1 MSARLK
7 IGVIGLGR
15 MGQLYARTLASQ
27 VSGVHLYAIADVEE
41 QVRSALAGEFS
52 IPHAFADIHELIT
65 LPDLDAVVITTPT
78 RTHPELVIATAR
90 AGKAIFCEKPLALT
104 LEETRTVLDA
114 VAQANV
120 PLQVGFMRRF
130 DAAYQRAKTLIAEG
144 RIGRPVT
151 FKSIGRDPFCPR
163 PEYAD
168 PAQSGG
174 LIIDMAIHDFD
185 LARWLMGSEVE
196 RVSAEGTLLVC
207 EQLEQVGDIDNAV
220 INLRFA
226 NNALG
231 NVEVSRN
238 AFYGYEIGCILKG
251 TGIIAMGQRVYPYVA
266 GQIYIINDLEPH
278 RYYSGDEG
286 SQLLVVHFHPGLL
299 ESRWGGQMQ
308 REVRVPLV
316 SQFGQ
321 HGPLIPPDAP
331 LTAPIRTLLE
341 ALREE
346 ALRRR
351 PLWDVIASGLLLQAV
366 GLLRRQMTQAIE
378 YSPEE
383 LQRRRALKRIQP
395 ILELLQT
402 RYTEGLS
409 LDELASAGC
418 MSSSYCCELFQVA
431 LGTTPIAYRNGLR
444 LTEARRLMQ
453 TTDLTVHD
461 IAYRVGF
468 QSVQQFN
475 RLFRRDI
482 GCSPSHFRM
491 LLQL

>member
-1 MSARLK
+1 MSARLE

-15 MGQLYARTLASQ
+15 MGQLYARTLATQ
-27 VSGVHLYAIADVEE
+27 VSEAHLYAIADVEE
-41 QVRSALAGEFS
+41 QVRTVLAGEFS
-52 IPHAFADIHELIT
+52 IPYAFADIHELIT

-78 RTHPELVIATAR
+78 RTHPELVIAAAR

-226 NNALG
+226 NGALG

-238 AFYGYEIGCILKG
+238 AFYGYDIRTEVLGSDGAVTIGVHQHTPVTLLTRGGAQYDIIPYLMERFGDAYRAQMQHFADCVRTGQSPSVGGVDALAALEIG
-251 TGIIAMGQRVYPYVA
+251 IAATRAYQTSRIVA
-266 GQIYIINDLEPH
+266 
-278 RYYSGDEG
+278 
-286 SQLLVVHFHPGLL
+286 
-299 ESRWGGQMQ
+299 
-308 REVRVPLV
+308 
-316 SQFGQ
+316 
-321 HGPLIPPDAP
+321 
-331 LTAPIRTLLE
+331 
-341 ALREE
+341 
-346 ALRRR
+346 
-351 PLWDVIASGLLLQAV
+351 
-366 GLLRRQMTQAIE
+366 
-378 YSPEE
+378 
-383 LQRRRALKRIQP
+383 
-395 ILELLQT
+395 
-402 RYTEGLS
+402 
-409 LDELASAGC
+409 LDELR
-418 MSSSYCCELFQVA
+418 
-431 LGTTPIAYRNGLR
+431 TPPA
-444 LTEARRLMQ
+444 
-453 TTDLTVHD
+453 
-461 IAYRVGF
+461 
-468 QSVQQFN
+468 
-475 RLFRRDI
+475 
-482 GCSPSHFRM
+482 
-491 LLQL
+491 